1 MTVAAGYIGE
11 IVLCSIHRRRQ
22 SCLCLIEKLT
32 LNIPWMSLGANP
44 TRVDIA
50 GLYILIVP
58 KNGKSLVLVIDQ
70 V

>member
-1 MTVAAGYIGE
+1 M
-11 IVLCSIHRRRQ
+11 
-22 SCLCLIEKLT
+22 
-32 LNIPWMSLGANP
+32 NLGANP

-70 V
+70 VWFS